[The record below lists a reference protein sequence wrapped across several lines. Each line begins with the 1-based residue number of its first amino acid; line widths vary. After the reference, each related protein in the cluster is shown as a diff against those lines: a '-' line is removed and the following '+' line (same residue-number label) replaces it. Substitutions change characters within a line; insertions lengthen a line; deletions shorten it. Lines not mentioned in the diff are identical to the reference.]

1 MATEFKLPELGENI
15 ESADIINVLVK
26 AGDMIQKEQSII
38 EIETDKATI
47 EVPSNI
53 SGKITEVLVKQG
65 ESVNVGQI
73 IIKVDEGG
81 KKEVKAEV
89 KSEAKAEAKKEE
101 KKSETKKEVKSG
113 PGQIIEFKVP
123 DLGENI
129 ESADVINVLVKKG
142 DLISID
148 QGVIEIETDKATVEV
163 PSSVA
168 GKIVDVKVKIG
179 DKVKV
184 GDVLIKVESTGE

>member
-15 ESADIINVLVK
+15 ESADIVNVLVK
-26 AGDMIQKEQSII
+26 AGDMIEKEQSII

-65 ESVNVGQI
+65 DSVKVGQT
-73 IIKVDEGG
+73 IIKVDEGASSDDYALLKG
-81 KKEVKAEV
+81 AEV
-89 KSEAKAEAKKEE
+89 LEKSKAEAKAEAKSGTKKEE
-101 KKSETKKEVKSG
+101 KESPPKKEAKETVQSG
-113 PGQIIEFKVP
+113 QGEIVEFKVP

-142 DLISID
+142 D
-148 QGVIEIETDKATVEV
+148 VIAKD
-163 PSSVA
+163 
-168 GKIVDVKVKIG
+168 
-179 DKVKV
+179 
-184 GDVLIKVESTGE
+184 